1 MRGRR
6 LGQTLL
12 LMTCYSKL
20 SAACGLRRGNEN
32 PSVLEIK
39 HNNVDKVIAALLSG
53 GETGSGNPEWTANVS
68 KRLLFPWRRKK
79 PPQQQL
85 LISKRLLTSGGNYC
99 LTVNNQ

>member
-1 MRGRR
+1 
-6 LGQTLL
+6 
-12 LMTCYSKL
+12 MTCYSKL

-68 KRLLFPWRRKK
+68 KKAPVSVLAKKNQHNHNFLLVKDFRRVVE
-79 PPQQQL
+79 
-85 LISKRLLTSGGNYC
+85 ISA
-99 LTVNNQ
+99 